1 FTGKFTQ
8 EEEEEQVAEFMM
20 QDDGASLFDQL
31 LNSNVSESAEH
42 DLFGEICSAVSSD
55 ASMVTET
62 DTSLFASEQAYC
74 ERALGYLKA
83 SGQTI
88 QYETLP
94 DNTLSLVAPEEL
106 RRRFNQ
112 LPPEIAPENWQLYL
126 SQDKTVIT
134 DAIARARGEQHAW
147 PDVQYLWQIN
157 PVVQWLD
164 DKISSAFGRHQAP
177 VIRLPYLLEPDEDHF
192 ILSGL
197 FPNRKSHPMVNP
209 WIVVSF
215 NRESLIGSQPF
226 AEFLQ
231 RHPQLSNKLTNSGGK
246 DRNHQRQ
253 QDLLEAAIAH
263 AREVFIHDR
272 NAFETHI
279 NQQLNEHLQKLD
291 VLRGRQLS
299 QLELDF
305 ADNKQQLSVKQS
317 RKEQRQREIEHNF
330 DSYIEWIED
339 TMTTE
344 KEP

>member
-1 FTGKFTQ
+1 
-8 EEEEEQVAEFMM
+8 M
-20 QDDGASLFDQL
+20 L
-31 LNSNVSESAEH
+31 LRDVS
-42 DLFGEICSAVSSD
+42 
-55 ASMVTET
+55 
-62 DTSLFASEQAYC
+62 
-74 ERALGYLKA
+74 
-83 SGQTI
+83 
-88 QYETLP
+88 
-94 DNTLSLVAPEEL
+94 
-106 RRRFNQ
+106 
-112 LPPEIAPENWQLYL
+112 
-126 SQDKTVIT
+126 
-134 DAIARARGEQHAW
+134 
-147 PDVQYLWQIN
+147 
-157 PVVQWLD
+157 
-164 DKISSAFGRHQAP
+164 
-177 VIRLPYLLEPDEDHF
+177 
-192 ILSGL
+192 
-197 FPNRKSHPMVNP
+197 
-209 WIVVSF
+209 
-215 NRESLIGSQPF
+215 
-226 AEFLQ
+226 EFLQ

-344 KEP
+344 KEPYIQVIAVITGAEG